1 MEGGSVFGLSYRLS
15 RFLIRK
21 RLLPSYIV
29 TDQKALTGSVSYWF
43 LTKTKFSPDQAA
55 V

>member
-1 MEGGSVFGLSYRLS
+1 MEGGSAFRLSYRLS
-15 RFLIRK
+15 RFLIRNWV
-21 RLLPSYIV
+21 LPSYIV
-29 TDQKALTGSVSYWF
+29 TDQKALTGGVSYWF

>member
-1 MEGGSVFGLSYRLS
+1 MEGGSAFELSYRLS
-15 RFLIRK
+15 GFLIRSWG
-21 RLLPSYIV
+21 LPSYIV
-29 TDQKALTGSVSYWF
+29 TDQKALTGGVSYWF